1 MKKLLLFA
9 MLLST
14 VVMTSCSKDSAKP
27 TLVGKWKIVSLVY
40 KTAIYNDSYIGLA
53 NDYFDF
59 KSNGNLETSLNGAT
73 GTQSY
78 TINGSNVTID
88 GQTFSISTLT
98 TSATTLYST
107 QGIGIAKIEVTY
119 NLKK

>member
-14 VVMTSCSKDSAKP
+14 AVMTSCSKDSAKP